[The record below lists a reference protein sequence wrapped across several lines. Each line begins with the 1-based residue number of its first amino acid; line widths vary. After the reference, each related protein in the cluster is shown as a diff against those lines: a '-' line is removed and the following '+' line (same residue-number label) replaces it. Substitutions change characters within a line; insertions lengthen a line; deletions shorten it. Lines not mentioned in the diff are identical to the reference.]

1 MKVQNNRKQIV
12 IALIA
17 FLLVSAILLGIGSI
31 PAVADVIYPNP
42 YAQVQTIEPHLIN
55 NRATQMANQTEAE
68 HSSNNH
74 DPATIVTPP
83 DTPSSLQSMV
93 QGFENKTFTQT
104 GWLHYVYHLESEVDN
119 GVALPQ
125 NYYCDG
131 WYFVGEKG
139 NVEKHIIGYLDES
152 GNLNQQEIFKNN
164 TFTNLTT
171 NEKMEADSSYRL
183 RIDFGVTK
191 YASEM
196 EMEGAILTRDV
207 CSIDNEPVVKFT
219 LTGNFDKPTIIGNSS
234 QPVKSVRMTT
244 VVDESTGAVSEVE
257 YVYILI
263 DGTEELFYRIQTKT
277 IEWDDLPNEFVQIM
291 KDKE

>member
-1 MKVQNNRKQIV
+1 
-12 IALIA
+12 
-17 FLLVSAILLGIGSI
+17 
-31 PAVADVIYPNP
+31 
-42 YAQVQTIEPHLIN
+42 
-55 NRATQMANQTEAE
+55 
-68 HSSNNH
+68 
-74 DPATIVTPP
+74 
-83 DTPSSLQSMV
+83 V

-104 GWLHYVYHLESEVDN
+104 GWLHYVYYLESEVDN
-119 GVALPQ
+119 GVTLPQ

-152 GNLNQQEIFKNN
+152 GNLNQQEIFKDNM
-164 TFTNLTT
+164 FTNLTT

-207 CSIDNEPVVKFT
+207 YSIDNKPVVKFT

-244 VVDESTGAVSEVE
+244 VVDEATGAVSEVE